1 MAVGTPLRRPEHRQ
15 RRHDSDGEEQ
25 ATELEQHDAA
35 AHRDEPRSGE
45 AAGEAARQAERRLD
59 SGGGDG
65 EEHAA
70 DGVSGTKQLPTVTS
84 RGAERRLKTQRN
96 TQSGRSIN
104 SGGGD
109 GYEHARLSC
118 TIPPSR
124 VTEWRGN

>member
-1 MAVGTPLRRPEHRQ
+1 MH
-15 RRHDSDGEEQ
+15 
-25 ATELEQHDAA
+25 ATEGEQHNAA

-70 DGVSGTKQLPTVTS
+70 DGVSNTKQLPTVTS
-84 RGAERRLKTQRN
+84 QGAERRLKTQRD
-96 TQSGRSIN
+96 TQSGRGIN
-104 SGGGD
+104 SGGD